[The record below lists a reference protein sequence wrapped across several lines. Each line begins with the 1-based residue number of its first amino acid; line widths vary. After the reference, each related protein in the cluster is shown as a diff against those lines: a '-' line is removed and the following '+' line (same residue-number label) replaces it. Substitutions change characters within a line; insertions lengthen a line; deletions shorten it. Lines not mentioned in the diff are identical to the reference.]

1 MEPARVEVAREAASL
16 LRVGGPFEGLDQV
29 RLAARDGHAARV
41 DGCLWLA
48 VPRALH
54 ERADAGGDLF
64 EAAPLEPQLAI
75 NGRNQCRTARR
86 RRRGR

>member
-1 MEPARVEVAREAASL
+1 MEVAREAAGL
-16 LRVGGPFEGLDQV
+16 FWIAGFFESLDQV
-29 RLAARDGHAARV
+29 RLAARDGGAARINSRR
-41 DGCLWLA
+41 WL
-48 VPRALH
+48 PRALH